1 MNILVVD
8 DERDTL
14 DLIDLTLRTAG
25 YEIHVASSGTECLE
39 MMRRNQYDIV
49 LLDIMMPDMTGYEV
63 LQTLKG
69 EMEDLPPIVYLTAKS
84 LPEDR
89 AHGMALGATD
99 FLIKP
104 VTRGSLLDTIK
115 RYGKS

>member
-1 MNILVVD
+1 
-8 DERDTL
+8 
-14 DLIDLTLRTAG
+14 
-25 YEIHVASSGTECLE
+25 
-39 MMRRNQYDIV
+39 
-49 LLDIMMPDMTGYEV
+49 
-63 LQTLKG
+63 
-69 EMEDLPPIVYLTAKS
+69 MEDLPPIVYLTAKS

>member
-1 MNILVVD
+1 MVD

-25 YEIHVASSGTECLE
+25 YEIHMASSGTECLE
-39 MMRRNQYDIV
+39 MMRRNQYDLV

-63 LQTLKG
+63 LQRLKA
-69 EMEDLPPIVYLTAKS
+69 EREDLPPIVYLTAKS

-89 AHGMALGATD
+89 AQGMALGATD
-99 FLIKP
+99 FLTKP
-104 VTRGSLLDTIK
+104 ISRGSLLDTIK
-115 RYGKS
+115 RASGS

>member
-1 MNILVVD
+1 LNILVVD

-69 EMEDLPPIVYLTAKS
+69 EMESLPPIVYLTAKS

-115 RYGKS
+115 KYGNG

>member
-1 MNILVVD
+1 LNILVVD

-25 YEIHVASSGTECLE
+25 YEIHMASSGTECLE
-39 MMRRNQYDIV
+39 MMRRNQYDLV

-63 LQTLKG
+63 LQRLKA
-69 EMEDLPPIVYLTAKS
+69 EREDLPPIVYLTAKS

-89 AHGMALGATD
+89 AQGMALGATD
-99 FLIKP
+99 FLTKP
-104 VTRGSLLDTIK
+104 ISRGSLLDTIK
-115 RYGKS
+115 RASGS

>member
-1 MNILVVD
+1 LNILVVD

-39 MMRRNQYDIV
+39 MMRRNQYDLV

-69 EMEDLPPIVYLTAKS
+69 EMENLPPIVYLTAKS

-89 AHGMALGATD
+89 AQGMALGATD
-99 FLIKP
+99 YLTKP
-104 VTRGSLLDTIK
+104 ISRGSLLDTIK
-115 RYGKS
+115 RAGGG